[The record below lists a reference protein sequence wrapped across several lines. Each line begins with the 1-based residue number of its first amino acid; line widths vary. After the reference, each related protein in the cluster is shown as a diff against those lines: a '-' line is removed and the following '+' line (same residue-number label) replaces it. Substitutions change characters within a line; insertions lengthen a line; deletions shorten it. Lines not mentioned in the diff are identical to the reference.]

1 MTRTLRFAVAS
12 ALFAAVFSVGGCKK
26 KEEAPAAAVG
36 EAIEEVSAKPTP
48 SAAPS
53 VVVGSA
59 SATVDAGPPPAVAEV
74 LALSPANTTVGFY
87 SAGATGSH
95 NGSFL
100 KHEGKLTFEPDNI
113 SASSVEVTLQ
123 IASLKTDSE
132 KLDTHL
138 KSPDFFDAPKMPTAT
153 FKSTSLKPVGTVDP
167 KVGGTYTLAGNL
179 MLHGVKRGISFPVK
193 ITVGD
198 DLLEAKADFAINRK
212 DFKITFDGEADY
224 LIKDAV
230 SLSLRIKAKR
240 H

>member
-1 MTRTLRFAVAS
+1 MIRTRRLAIALALLAPLVAAS
-12 ALFAAVFSVGGCKK
+12 ACKK

-36 EAIEEVSAKPTP
+36 DAIEEVSAKPTA

-53 VVVGSA
+53 VAAASA
-59 SATVDAGPPPAVAEV
+59 SATVDAGPPPAAAEV

-113 SASSVEVTLQ
+113 AASSVEVTIQ

-153 FKSTSLKPVGTVDP
+153 FKSTSLKPVGTIDP

>member
-1 MTRTLRFAVAS
+1 MIRARRLALAS
-12 ALFAAVFSVGGCKK
+12 LLAAALASGCKK
-26 KEEAPAAAVG
+26 KEEAPVAAVG
-36 EAIEEVSAKPTP
+36 EAIEEVSAKPALP
-48 SAAPS
+48 AAPS
-53 VVVGSA
+53 VAGGATSA
-59 SATVDAGPPPAVAEV
+59 SAAVDAGPPPAAAEV
-74 LALSPANTTVGFY
+74 LSLSPANTTVGFY
-87 SAGATGSH
+87 GAGATGSH

-100 KHEGKLTFEPDNI
+100 KHEGKLTFEAADI
-113 SASSVEVTLQ
+113 SASSVEVTIQ

-138 KSPDFFDAPKMPTAT
+138 KSPDFFDAAKMPTAT
-153 FKSTSLKPVGTVDP
+153 FKSTSLKPVGAVDP
-167 KVGGTYTLAGNL
+167 KTGGTFTLSGNL
-179 MLHGVKRGISFPVK
+179 TLHGVKRGISFPVK
-193 ITVGD
+193 ITASD